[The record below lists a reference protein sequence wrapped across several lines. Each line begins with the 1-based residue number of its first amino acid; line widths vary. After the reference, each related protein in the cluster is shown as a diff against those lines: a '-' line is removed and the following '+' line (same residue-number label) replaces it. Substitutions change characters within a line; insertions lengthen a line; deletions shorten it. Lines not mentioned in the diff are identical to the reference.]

1 MRCLALVLATIGCG
15 CGSLPATA
23 PTEAPSLSIVKI
35 PDKQRVSASDE
46 ESAKS
51 TVPMT
56 ADNQDGEAPNAAAR
70 TTHVFWFFGSR

>member
-1 MRCLALVLATIGCG
+1 MRYLALVLATIGCG
-15 CGSLPATA
+15 CGTLPATA
-23 PTEAPSLSIVKI
+23 PTEAQSLSIVKI
-35 PDKQRVSASDE
+35 PETQRVSPPDG

-56 ADNQDGEAPNAAAR
+56 ADNQDDEAPSAAAR